1 MLSVETISAE
11 LEVLEEPFASV
22 GGDGR
27 VERLF
32 TGCRWAEGPAY
43 FPAGR
48 YLVWNDIPNN
58 RMLRWDETSGSVS
71 VFRAPAG
78 YANGNTVDREGRLV
92 TCEQGSR
99 RVTRTEHDG
108 SVTVLADRYRGA
120 RFNSPNDVVVS
131 SDGDIWFTDPSYGID
146 SDYEG
151 IRAESELDGCHVYR
165 VDASSG
171 EVVKVADDFVRPN
184 GLAFS
189 PDESRLYVTDTRRNH
204 IRAFDVSGG
213 RLLGGDVLA
222 TCSAG
227 VFDGIRLDTDERIWA
242 ATGDGLHCFDP
253 AGTLIGKLRLP
264 EPCSNLVF
272 GGLRRNWLFVT
283 ASTSV
288 YAIRLNIN
296 GAARP
301 AGRTR

>member
-1 MLSVETISAE
+1 
-11 LEVLEEPFASV
+11 
-22 GGDGR
+22 
-27 VERLF
+27 
-32 TGCRWAEGPAY
+32 
-43 FPAGR
+43 
-48 YLVWNDIPNN
+48 VWNDIPNN

-99 RVTRTEHDG
+99 RVSRTEHDG

-151 IRAESELDGCHVYR
+151 IRAERELDGCHVYR

>member
-1 MLSVETISAE
+1 
-11 LEVLEEPFASV
+11 
-22 GGDGR
+22 
-27 VERLF
+27 
-32 TGCRWAEGPAY
+32 
-43 FPAGR
+43 
-48 YLVWNDIPNN
+48 
-58 RMLRWDETSGSVS
+58 
-71 VFRAPAG
+71 
-78 YANGNTVDREGRLV
+78 
-92 TCEQGSR
+92 
-99 RVTRTEHDG
+99 
-108 SVTVLADRYRGA
+108 
-120 RFNSPNDVVVS
+120 
-131 SDGDIWFTDPSYGID
+131 
-146 SDYEG
+146 
-151 IRAESELDGCHVYR
+151 

-301 AGRTR
+301 AGRTRRNETSRCRIPGRCSGRSGNRAARPLPGPATATTRLSGSNTSRCAR